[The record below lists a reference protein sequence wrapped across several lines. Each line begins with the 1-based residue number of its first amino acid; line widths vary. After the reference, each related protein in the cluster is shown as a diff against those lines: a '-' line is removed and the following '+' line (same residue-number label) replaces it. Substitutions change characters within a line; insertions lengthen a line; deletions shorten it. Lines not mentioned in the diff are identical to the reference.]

1 MFENIYM
8 ISIYLICFVASLYAL
23 SALDFNRFVKQGSV
37 AKSQLCHLF
46 TIIFLKKMIKT
57 PIAFSLAYLS
67 GSLILRITG
76 H

>member
-8 ISIYLICFVASLYAL
+8 ISIYLICFAASLYAL

-37 AKSQLCHLF
+37 SKSQVLY
-46 TIIFLKKMIKT
+46 IM
-57 PIAFSLAYLS
+57 IAFSLAYLS

>member
-37 AKSQLCHLF
+37 AKSQ
-46 TIIFLKKMIKT
+46 FLYIM
-57 PIAFSLAYLS
+57 IAFSLAYLS

>member
-1 MFENIYM
+1 MLENIYM
-8 ISIYLICFVASLYAL
+8 ISIYLFCFVASLYAL

-37 AKSQLCHLF
+37 AKSQLLY
-46 TIIFLKKMIKT
+46 IM
-57 PIAFSLAYLS
+57 IAFSLAYLS

>member
-23 SALDFNRFVKQGSV
+23 SALDFNRLVKQGSV
-37 AKSQLCHLF
+37 AKSQLLY
-46 TIIFLKKMIKT
+46 IM
-57 PIAFSLAYLS
+57 IAFSLAYLS

>member
-37 AKSQLCHLF
+37 SKSQL
-46 TIIFLKKMIKT
+46 IYIM
-57 PIAFSLAYLS
+57 IAFSIAYLS